1 MSKLTDNKWAF
12 PLPEFA
18 DMEGRR
24 GMTLRQWYAGMAL
37 QGLLAHCA
45 TISDLTLDQF
55 ASDAFLYADA
65 MILHEAG
72 Q

>member
-1 MSKLTDNKWAF
+1 
-12 PLPEFA
+12 
-18 DMEGRR
+18 
-24 GMTLRQWYAGMAL
+24 
-37 QGLLAHCA
+37 
-45 TISDLTLDQF
+45 LTLDQF

>member
-1 MSKLTDNKWAF
+1 MSTSNDGGPAF
-12 PLPEFA
+12 PLAKFA

-37 QGLLAHCA
+37 QGLLEHYA

-65 MILHEAG
+65 MIRHEAD